1 MSILHIFF
9 KKKVQLVQVLW
20 KMMIEQLRKIKIELQ
35 WIQVSRFYHPKKS
48 IHYKFIN
55 NQELHYVLLHL

>member
-35 WIQVSRFYHPKKS
+35 WIQVSRLHHPKKV
-48 IHYKFIN
+48 FIIN
-55 NQELHYVLLHL
+55 L